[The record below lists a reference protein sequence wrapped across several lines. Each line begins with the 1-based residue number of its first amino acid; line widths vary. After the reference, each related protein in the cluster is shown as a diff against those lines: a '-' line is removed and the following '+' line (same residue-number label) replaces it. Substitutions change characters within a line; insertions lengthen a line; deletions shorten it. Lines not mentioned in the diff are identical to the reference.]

1 MNRTRN
7 LFLLTFF
14 ILVFTV
20 LAVTIAGEKAKPS
33 KRPTITSTDGRFR
46 VSLPAGFKVPQP
58 DSQMINTDFGV
69 SMFHAYIA
77 DTKKSGCMVGYYDYS
92 PESLAGKDIAEV
104 IDSTQMRIISNMGG
118 KLTRKYKLV
127 HEGRQ
132 TRTSYFTTVSKGDT
146 TSYWRFELVFDN
158 PRVYQIGFTSTN
170 SKLLEATETKNFFTS
185 FKIVK

>member
-1 MNRTRN
+1 MNPARITLPILSFVL
-7 LFLLTFF
+7 LFAVVTVTFSKD
-14 ILVFTV
+14 I
-20 LAVTIAGEKAKPS
+20 IKRP
-33 KRPTITSTDGRFR
+33 KRPTINSTDGRFR
-46 VSLPAGFKVPQP
+46 ISLPLGFKVPQP
-58 DSQMINTDFGV
+58 DSQLINTDFGV

-77 DTKKSGCMVGYYDYS
+77 DTKKSGCMVGYYDYT
-92 PESLAGKDIAEV
+92 PESLAGKDIAAV
-104 IDSTQMRIISNMGG
+104 IDTTQMRIISNMGG

-127 HEGRQ
+127 REGRQ

>member
-7 LFLLTFF
+7 LFLLASF
-14 ILVFTV
+14 ILVFTA
-20 LAVTIAGEKAKPS
+20 LAVTVAAEKAKPS

-92 PESLAGKDIAEV
+92 PESLAGKDIAAV

-118 KLTRKYKLV
+118 TLTRKYKLV
-127 HEGRQ
+127 REGRQ

>member
-1 MNRTRN
+1 MC
-7 LFLLTFF
+7 LLLVCTF
-14 ILVFTV
+14 
-20 LAVTIAGEKAKPS
+20 LAVTHAAEKAKPA
-33 KRPTITSTDGRFR
+33 KRPAITSTDGRFHIT
-46 VSLPAGFKVPQP
+46 LPTGFKVPQP
-58 DSQMINTDFGV
+58 DSQMINTDFGM
-69 SMFHAYIA
+69 SMFHAYIS
-77 DTKKSGCMVGYYDYS
+77 DGKNSGCMVGYYDYA

-104 IDSTQMRIISNMGG
+104 IDTTQMRIISNMGG

-127 HEGRQ
+127 RDGRQ

-146 TSYWRFELVFDN
+146 TSYWRFELVFDS